1 MGENLPIY
9 KLLITEDDSDGIEW
23 SYTAFVDK
31 PATGELMIAFNAQP
45 ELKVEFKTISEE
57 KRIVM
62 GALMVANLPILR
74 RDEKTKQ
81 EFLVVLDPENI
92 DKALQKFFRKGNQKN
107 VNEMHDPAKKVGGV
121 YMYQAWIIN
130 SELGITTPKGFNEV
144 PDGSAFGV
152 FKVDNDEVWQ
162 KVKDG
167 TYQGFSIEGKM
178 LQEPMP
184 EPSDKEINDFISALE
199 GSNL

>member
-1 MGENLPIY
+1 MEGELPIY
-9 KLLITEDDSDGIEW
+9 KLIITDNDSEDIEW

-31 PATGELMIAFNAQP
+31 PATGEVFIAFRENP
-45 ELKVEFKTISEE
+45 ELKVEFKTLDEE

-74 RDEKTKQ
+74 RDDKTKQ
-81 EFLVVLDPENI
+81 EFLVVLDSENI
-92 DKALQKFFRKGNQKN
+92 EKALQKFFRKGNQKN
-107 VNEMHDPAKKVGGV
+107 VNEMHDPARKVDGV

-152 FKVDNDEVWQ
+152 FKVDNDEIWS

-178 LQEPMP
+178 LQEPMEQIP
-184 EPSDKEINDFISALE
+184 DEELEEMVKALE

>member
-1 MGENLPIY
+1 MTPEIPIF
-9 KLLITEDDSDGIEW
+9 KLIIDDSSEDIEW

-31 PATGELMIAFNAQP
+31 PATGELFVAFKKEP
-45 ELKVEFKTISEE
+45 ELKVEFKTVSEE

-92 DKALQKFFRKGNQKN
+92 EKALQKFFRKGNQKN
-107 VNEMHDPAKKVGGV
+107 VNEMHDPSKKADGI

-152 FKVDNDEVWQ
+152 FKVDNDEVWE
-162 KVKDG
+162 KVKNG

-178 LQEPMP
+178 LQEPLP
-184 EPSDKEINDFISALE
+184 NPSDEDINKMLSALE
-199 GSNL
+199 DSNL